1 MSFSALLILL
11 LDIRV
16 LSLLNLDMF
25 YELGFDAIQLTIT
38 CSKSTMKHT
47 NLINVFTGRCHYDGV
62 SPYIIAKKTRMVMMS
77 LLLTLTHVAH
87 KSSVSPVTLS
97 MYLLSGIVILVL

>member
-1 MSFSALLILL
+1 
-11 LDIRV
+11 
-16 LSLLNLDMF
+16 MF

-62 SPYIIAKKTRMVMMS
+62 SPYIIAKKNSHGHDVI
-77 LLLTLTHVAH
+77 
-87 KSSVSPVTLS
+87 
-97 MYLLSGIVILVL
+97 IVNFDACST